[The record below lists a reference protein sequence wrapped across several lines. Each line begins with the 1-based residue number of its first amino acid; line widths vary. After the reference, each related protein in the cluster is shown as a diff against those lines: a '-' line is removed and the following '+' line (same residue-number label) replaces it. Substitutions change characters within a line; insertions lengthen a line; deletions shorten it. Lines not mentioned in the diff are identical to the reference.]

1 MSSLAYL
8 PTTLPTHELLGF
20 APTADLAHEVESIAQ
35 TWLTSFAV
43 ASAKGDGAG
52 FAKLFAEDGFWRDI
66 LAFTNDYRTIR
77 TPKIAKAASDR
88 FPIVKAKDFVF
99 AVTKPAIGHPFP
111 DVSFLSVHFEFST
124 AVGPAY
130 GIANLIRE
138 KGQWVAYTCFTLL
151 EGVHDNPAK
160 VGPNRSHGTHNDKV
174 SYDTR
179 LEQEAEFTSADP
191 EVLIIGGG
199 HNGLSVAAQLKVLG
213 VTSLVVDKQ
222 KRVGDNWRLRY
233 KSLSLHDPVY
243 ANHLAH
249 FPFPANWPVFTP
261 AGKLANFLESYVD
274 VLELSVWCSS
284 EILPGAK
291 YDEATKLWNVQIK
304 RGDGSVR
311 SFAVKK
317 IILATGLGGGKAKMP
332 APWKGQEQFEGTL
345 VHSSGHGTGESWKGK
360 RALVVGACTSAHDIC
375 VDFAQ
380 NDVDVTMLQRSSTY
394 VMTVKNGMPM
404 MVGGLFGENTPP
416 TDLADRIGESNPKFV
431 VKLMHQRIIPKLAL
445 ADKELLDGLEKA
457 GFQTT
462 LGPDGSGFIMMA
474 LEKAGGYYFS
484 TGGSEMIAR
493 GEIKVQQG
501 EIAEFSGR
509 KTVTFKDG
517 SKKDFDVIVCATGYH
532 GFPDTVAATVGPQYV
547 ENLLPIWGLDSEGEI
562 RGVCRESGIPQTF
575 IFVGNLSAARVNS
588 KVLALTIKQQLL
600 GVWDTAEVQA
610 RGLTNG
616 NGH

>member
-1 MSSLAYL
+1 MSSPTNL
-8 PTTLPTHELLGF
+8 PTTLPTHELLGYK
-20 APTADLAHEVESIAQ
+20 PDGLSEREVEVIAQ

-43 ASAKGDGAG
+43 ASAKEDGAA
-52 FAKLFAEDGFWRDI
+52 FAKLFAEDV
-66 LAFTNDYRTIR
+66 AFTNDYRTIR
-77 TPKIAKAASDR
+77 TPKIAQAATDR
-88 FPIVKAKDFVF
+88 FPVVKAKDLVF

-111 DVSFLSVHFEFST
+111 DVSYLTIHFDFST
-124 AVGPAY
+124 EVGPAF

-138 KGQWVAYTCFTLL
+138 KGVWVAYTCFTLL
-151 EGVHDNPAK
+151 EGIHDNPQRS
-160 VGPNRSHGTHNDKV
+160 GRNRPQGTHNAKV

-179 LEQEAEFTSADP
+179 LAQEAEFSSADP

-213 VTSLVVDKQ
+213 VSALVVDKQ

-233 KSLSLHDPVY
+233 KSLSLHDPTP

-249 FPFPANWPVFTP
+249 YPFPSTWPQFTP

-274 VLELSVWCSS
+274 VLELPVWCSS
-284 EILPGAK
+284 EILPGAQ
-291 YDEATKLWNVQIK
+291 YDEATKRWNVQIK

-317 IILATGLGGGKAKMP
+317 LVLATGLGGGKAKMP

-345 VHSSGHGTGESWKGK
+345 VHSSGHGSGESWKGK
-360 RALVVGACTSAHDIC
+360 RALVVGACTSAHDIS

-380 NDVDVTMLQRSSTY
+380 NGAEVTILQRSPTY
-394 VMTVKNGMPM
+394 IMTVKNGMPM
-404 MVGGLFGENTPP
+404 MVGGLFGEGTPP
-416 TDLADRIGESNPKFV
+416 TDLADRIGEANPRFV
-431 VKLMHQRIIPKLAL
+431 VKLIHQRIIPKLAL
-445 ADKELLDGLEKA
+445 ADKELLDGLQRV
-457 GFQTT
+457 GFKTT

-474 LEKAGGYYFS
+474 VEKAGGYYFS

-501 EIAEFSGR
+501 EIAEFSGG

-517 SKKDFDVIVCATGYH
+517 SKKDFDIIVCSTGFT
-532 GFPDTVAATVGPQYV
+532 GFPETVAATVGPQYV
-547 ENLLPIWGLDSEGEI
+547 PQMATIWGMDSEGET
-562 RGVCRESGIPQTF
+562 RGLCRESGIPQTF
-575 IFVGNLSAARVNS
+575 VFVGNLSAARINS

-600 GVWDTAEVQA
+600 GIWGDRYTAEVQA

-616 NGH
+616 SAHL